1 MPSHKAVALFLHN
14 CTMNKKAILALLL
27 AMLMPFTGY
36 YLVKYFSKGAVE
48 MPGRYFY
55 DSVIVTEKSGRTTTD
70 TIWHKVK
77 NMTFTNQLG
86 KQVTLDDLKGK
97 IIVVDFFFTRCPTI
111 CPGLTRNMKK
121 LQESFAKNDSIVQFL
136 SVTVDPVHD
145 SVPQLRKFANS
156 FNANHDTWWF
166 VTAGK
171 NELKEFALKEMKA
184 NVADTEVDTAFVHT
198 ENFFLLD
205 KNRVIRGWY
214 NAFDTVKQAQLAR
227 TIPLLLL
234 ERNKN
239 EPSFFR
245 NFIPILPVIFVGIGI
260 VIIGVALLSRNK
272 KRGEAINKAQ

>member
-1 MPSHKAVALFLHN
+1 
-14 CTMNKKAILALLL
+14 
-27 AMLMPFTGY
+27 MLMPFAGY
-36 YLVKYFSKGAVE
+36 YLVKYYSRDAVE
-48 MPGRYFY
+48 MPRRYFF
-55 DSVIVTEKSGRTTTD
+55 DSVVLTEKKGRTTTD
-70 TIWHKVK
+70 TIWHQVK

-121 LQESFAKNDSIVQFL
+121 LQESFVKNDSIVQFL

-145 SVPQLRKFANS
+145 SVPQLRRFAER
-156 FNANHDTWWF
+156 FNVNHDTWWF

-171 NELKEFALKEMKA
+171 NELKDFALQEMKA

-214 NAFDTVKQAQLAR
+214 NAFDTAKQAQLAR

-234 ERNKN
+234 EREKN

-260 VIIGVALLSRNK
+260 VVIGVVLLGRS
-272 KRGEAINKAQ
+272 KRKGEAINKS